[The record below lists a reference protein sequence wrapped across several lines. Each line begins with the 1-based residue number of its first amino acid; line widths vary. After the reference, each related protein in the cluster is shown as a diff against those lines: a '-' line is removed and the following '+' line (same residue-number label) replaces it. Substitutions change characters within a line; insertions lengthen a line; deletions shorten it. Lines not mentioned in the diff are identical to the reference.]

1 MVLMAV
7 KTLQTVENALA
18 VLEVVAELQ
27 PIGVSALA
35 RHMNMDK
42 NTAQRI
48 LITLGASGYI
58 QKQIHGTAWELTPRV
73 LTLSNRVAVNLRK
86 TAREQLQEL
95 SEAIGET
102 ALLWQFTFE
111 GDDMY
116 ATLLDKV
123 DSKHDVKITMEI
135 GKRVLLLPDSEDSSN
150 VRSLIKEF
158 PTGESAWLNSSND
171 DRPRY
176 FRLTPGHPSSIAV
189 GSVIYDGP
197 AIPIAAISVV
207 GPKDRISPDC
217 YKVMGE
223 KTAAAARILSG
234 I

>member
-1 MVLMAV
+1 MAV
-7 KTLQTVENALA
+7 TLRQTAHQQLHELA
-18 VLEVVAELQ
+18 D
-27 PIGVSALA
+27 I
-35 RHMNMDK
+35 
-42 NTAQRI
+42 
-48 LITLGASGYI
+48 
-58 QKQIHGTAWELTPRV
+58 
-73 LTLSNRVAVNLRK
+73 
-86 TAREQLQEL
+86 
-95 SEAIGET
+95 IGET

-135 GKRVLLLPDSEDSSN
+135 GKRVLLRPDSENSSN

-223 KTAAAARILSG
+223 KTTAAARILSG

>member
-1 MVLMAV
+1 MAV

-150 VRSLIKEF
+150 VLSLIKEF

-217 YKVMGE
+217 YKAMGE